1 MVATVWAACT
11 MATKGTQMVATVW
24 AACTMATKE
33 IQTDP
38 TVSEACT
45 TATKETQMVAIQL
58 DGNASNKN
66 LIAL

>member
-1 MVATVWAACT
+1 
-11 MATKGTQMVATVW
+11 MATKEIQTDLTVSE
-24 AACTMATKE
+24 ACTMATKE

-45 TATKETQMVAIQL
+45 TVTKEIQMVAIQL
-58 DGNASNKN
+58 DGNASNKT

>member
-1 MVATVWAACT
+1 M
-11 MATKGTQMVATVW
+11 MATKGTKTVLMFLVVVM
-24 AACTMATKE
+24 MATKE

-45 TATKETQMVAIQL
+45 TVTKEIQMVAIQL
-58 DGNASNKN
+58 DGNASNKT

>member
-1 MVATVWAACT
+1 
-11 MATKGTQMVATVW
+11 MATKEIQTDPTVSE
-24 AACTMATKE
+24 ACTMATKE

-45 TATKETQMVAIQL
+45 TVTKEIQMVAIQL
-58 DGNASNKN
+58 DGNASNKT